1 MFISKDIDD
10 FKGSIF
16 NKKSAFNKV
25 HNEVRKKKE
34 ILAGLIDKLESLQA
48 VDSAKSEA
56 QALDEKMIE
65 CEELLAGLRN
75 ENNYNETLKHM
86 AKRIKAEN
94 ISATQPLIEIRRK
107 LAEIKQE
114 NFLIEKVNLQITS
127 AASEINSKYEQDL
140 NTFSTLQSTHQ
151 ISLSEKSQIFQS
163 RIRLKLSVERE
174 KQRNLLQGKIL
185 KDQTR
190 LKSLE
195 NKLSDFKK
203 VESLEEEILAFEK
216 FCESEQEKFK
226 TIQKV
231 TNVGNVED
239 ILSHYNFL
247 IGNKKTLLDN
257 LNLSLLQIENLHVT
271 MNCLKEELEELKFK
285 QNDSKSLKSMDLEFV
300 KDKLNAQDKNIEV
313 YESRLEKFEMIIAEA
328 INTFAKISAK
338 LGVHKNFA
346 KLRREN
352 LDDCVKA
359 CLNAYDVIKETSKI
373 QEEDSS
379 SESSELSF
387 SETLGFNFY

>member
-1 MFISKDIDD
+1 M
-10 FKGSIF
+10 
-16 NKKSAFNKV
+16 

-48 VDSAKSEA
+48 IDNVKSEA
-56 QALDEKMIE
+56 QVLDEKMIE
-65 CEELLAGLRN
+65 CDELLAGLRN
-75 ENNYNETLKHM
+75 EKHYNETLKHM
-86 AKRIKAEN
+86 ARRIKEEN
-94 ISATQPLIEIRRK
+94 LSATQPLIEIRRK

-114 NFLIEKVNLQITS
+114 NFLIEKLNLQLTS
-127 AASEINSKYEQDL
+127 TASEFNSKYEQDL
-140 NTFSTLQSTHQ
+140 NTLSTLQSTQ
-151 ISLSEKSQIFQS
+151 QLSLSEKSQVIQS

-174 KQRNLLQGKIL
+174 KQRNLLQSKIS

-195 NKLSDFKK
+195 TKLSDFKK
-203 VESLEEEILAFEK
+203 IESLEEEILSFEK

-239 ILSHYNFL
+239 ILNHYNFL
-247 IGNKKTLLDN
+247 IGNKKKLLDN
-257 LNLSLLQIENLHVT
+257 VNLSLLQIENLHVS

-285 QNDSKSLKSMDLEFV
+285 QIDSKGTKSMDLELV
-300 KDKLNAQDKNIEV
+300 KDKLNAQDKNIEI
-313 YESRLEKFEMIIAEA
+313 YESRLEKFEMIIVEA
-328 INTFAKISAK
+328 INTFAKISAR
-338 LGVHKNFA
+338 LGVHKNFT

-359 CLNAYDVIKETSKI
+359 CLNAYDVIRQSRKI

-387 SETLGFNFY
+387 SETLGVNFY